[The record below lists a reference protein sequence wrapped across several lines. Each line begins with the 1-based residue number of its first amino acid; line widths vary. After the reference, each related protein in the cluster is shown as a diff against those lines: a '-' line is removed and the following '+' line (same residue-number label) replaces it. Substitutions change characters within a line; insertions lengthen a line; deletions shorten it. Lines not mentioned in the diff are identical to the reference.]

1 MAELEAAGYTYETL
15 YESAKLKSVLDH
27 LYVLGTEGVTVTD
40 EEVKAAFDAKVEAQK
55 AAYDADLDA
64 FISAY
69 ISEEDI
75 LYTPEGL
82 RLLHC
87 IFIALEDGE
96 AAEGAVT
103 GLAKA
108 EEALAKNNTRSTQ
121 ERTGSLTV
129 INSGNR
135 KDLVGF
141 AWTLFCA
148 ELKV

>member
-1 MAELEAAGYTYETL
+1 MD
-15 YESAKLKSVLDH
+15 KPFDSV
-27 LYVLGTEGVTVTD
+27 VLGCTHFPFAADVIAEVLGYPVDFFDGSALTVKQT
-40 EEVKAAFDAKVEAQK
+40 
-55 AAYDADLDA
+55 
-64 FISAY
+64 
-69 ISEEDI
+69 
-75 LYTPEGL
+75 
-82 RLLHC
+82 
-87 IFIALEDGE
+87 
-96 AAEGAVT
+96 
-103 GLAKA
+103 